1 MNARKRKLNYVRKFE
16 NWLGLVVVC
25 VDFDVSIVPTDD
37 QVLDA
42 VAGDIIVVDRLE
54 HKTNF
59 KKPNKDSSIIIVQVD
74 FSNMFAE
81 IADLVCK

>member
-1 MNARKRKLNYVRKFE
+1 MNYVRKFE
-16 NWLGLVVVC
+16 NRLGLVVVC

-54 HKTNF
+54 NKTNF
-59 KKPNKDSSIIIVQVD
+59 KKQTKIQ
-74 FSNMFAE
+74 A
-81 IADLVCK
+81 